1 MGRAATE
8 LMGKQKCLPEN
19 LIAVSKQNFMSVGG
33 VLFECVSFSKVNGF
47 DDVAVRYIFP
57 RCSLLNFEFQP
68 PGVSLPSRR
77 FQFAA
82 NPWLLSTIHF

>member
-1 MGRAATE
+1 
-8 LMGKQKCLPEN
+8 
-19 LIAVSKQNFMSVGG
+19 
-33 VLFECVSFSKVNGF
+33 
-47 DDVAVRYIFP
+47 VAVRYIFP